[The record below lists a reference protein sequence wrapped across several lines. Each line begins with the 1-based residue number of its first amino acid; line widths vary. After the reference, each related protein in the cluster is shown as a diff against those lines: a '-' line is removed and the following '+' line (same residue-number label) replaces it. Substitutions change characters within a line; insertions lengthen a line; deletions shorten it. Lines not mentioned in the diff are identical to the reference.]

1 MPSYLMLAS
10 YWPKEYLYWPTTY
23 WASGPFTGMI
33 DVTLMPR
40 SLTMTVE
47 DD

>member
-1 MPSYLMLAS
+1 MVTYLMTGS
-10 YWPKEYLYWPTTY
+10 YWPLVYFYWPANY
-23 WASGPFTGMI
+23 WVGRVTGMI